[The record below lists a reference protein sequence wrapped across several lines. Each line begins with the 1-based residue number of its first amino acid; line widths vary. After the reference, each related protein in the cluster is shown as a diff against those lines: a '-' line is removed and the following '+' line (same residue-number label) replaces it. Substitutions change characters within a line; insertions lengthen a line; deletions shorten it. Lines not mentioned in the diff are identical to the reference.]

1 MKTIVIKTPMQLWSL
16 LKNKEEIFEQNKD
29 IKRFIYMT
37 EKNIKGCNCGNTDNE
52 ILMNKTYKVLRES
65 EVAINLIKKELELEN
80 LLFED

>member
-1 MKTIVIKTPMQLWSL
+1 MKKIIIKTPMQLWSL
-16 LKNKEEIFEQNKD
+16 LKNKEEIFEQNKE

-52 ILMNKTYKVLRES
+52 ILMKNTYKVLKNSTE
-65 EVAINLIKKELELEN
+65 AIDLIKKELDLEA

>member
-1 MKTIVIKTPMQLWSL
+1 MKTIVIKTPIQLWSL

-52 ILMNKTYKVLRES
+52 ILMKNTYKVLKDSTE
-65 EVAINLIKKELELEN
+65 AIDLIKKELNLEV

>member
-1 MKTIVIKTPMQLWSL
+1 MKTIIIKTPMQLWSL

-52 ILMNKTYKVLRES
+52 ILMKNTYKVLRES
-65 EVAINLIKKELELEN
+65 TEAIDLIKKELDLED

>member
-1 MKTIVIKTPMQLWSL
+1 MKTIIIKSPMQLWSL
-16 LKNKEEIFEQNKD
+16 LKNKEHIFEVNKD

-52 ILMNKTYKVLRES
+52 MLMNNTYKVLKES
-65 EVAINLIKKELELEN
+65 DIAINLIKKELDLEN

>member
-1 MKTIVIKTPMQLWSL
+1 MQLWSL
-16 LKNKEEIFEQNKD
+16 LKNKEEIFEVNKD

-52 ILMNKTYKVLRES
+52 ILMRNTYKVLRES

>member
-1 MKTIVIKTPMQLWSL
+1 MKTIIIKSPMQLWSL
-16 LKNKEEIFEQNKD
+16 LKNKEEIFEVNKD

-52 ILMNKTYKVLRES
+52 ILMRNTYKVLRES

>member
-37 EKNIKGCNCGNTDNE
+37 EKNIKGCNCGNTDN
-52 ILMNKTYKVLRES
+52 
-65 EVAINLIKKELELEN
+65 
-80 LLFED
+80 

>member
-1 MKTIVIKTPMQLWSL
+1 MQLWSL
-16 LKNKEEIFEQNKD
+16 LKNREEIFEINKD

-52 ILMNKTYKVLRES
+52 ILMRNTYKVLKES
-65 EVAINLIKKELELEN
+65 EVAINLIKKELDLEN